1 MKLIKTTIAAALMST
16 MLTGC
21 IGQMA
26 TTSMVM
32 YEVNLKGVDNRYARA
47 GLYTLMSPVY
57 AITAAADLFVIN
69 SIEFWTGT
77 NPLTKKKA
85 VADTP
90 AEAYIK
96 VNHKVGKKLSTAP
109 VKLSKL
115 DDNTTQMDFIDDS
128 GKARTL
134 VGVSGKDS
142 VDFYLDG
149 EFITTASHAELEQ
162 YATAS

>member
-26 TTSMVM
+26 TTGALM

-57 AITAAADLFVIN
+57 AITAAADLFVVN

-77 NPLTKKKA
+77 NPITKKKA

-96 VNHKVGKKLSTAP
+96 VNHKVGKKFSTAP

-115 DDNTTQMDFIDDS
+115 DDSTMQMEFLDDES
-128 GKARTL
+128 KARTL
-134 VGVSGKDS
+134 VGVSGQDS

-149 EFITTASHAELEQ
+149 QYVTTATHQELEQ

>member
-77 NPLTKKKA
+77 NPLTKKK
-85 VADTP
+85 
-90 AEAYIK
+90 
-96 VNHKVGKKLSTAP
+96 
-109 VKLSKL
+109 
-115 DDNTTQMDFIDDS
+115 
-128 GKARTL
+128 R
-134 VGVSGKDS
+134 
-142 VDFYLDG
+142 
-149 EFITTASHAELEQ
+149 
-162 YATAS
+162 